1 MKKIIFGAGNYGR
14 MAYEHFGGDEVSFF
28 VDNNPTKCGK
38 EWCGKKILSF
48 EEYKEIWSQ
57 HETVIAVTG
66 CAQIARQLQ
75 EAGITEF
82 SFFSPQYNETLERL
96 KQDKEKLKGNIAF
109 CGWDEYTEI
118 LIKDIL
124 RHGIGTKQI
133 FLAVPEPEKW
143 KHVKSDIDIVSI
155 ADAIRQADSFVISA
169 SNNAYGMQTYLK
181 NKIDSQKIIINPFIQ
196 KKYYE
201 TNQIV
206 YNPYGASDHE
216 VTEEEWN
223 CSNKTNQAIAEIESY
238 AKALAETR
246 PLFEHIEIETI
257 NRCNGSC
264 DFCPVSQKNDIRAE
278 KYMDEAL
285 FHKIINQLA
294 ELNYGGRL
302 ALFSNNEPFLDER
315 ILEFHKYA
323 RKMLP
328 NARMHLFTNGTLLT
342 LDKFIELIKYLDELI
357 IDNYQQDLR
366 LHKNSQRIADY
377 CNEHMELK
385 EKVTIVLRK
394 PHEILTSRGGDAPNR
409 KEMPSYADAKC
420 VLPFKQMIVRPDGKV
435 SLCCNDPYGK
445 CTLGDL
451 NMESLTD
458 VWYGKAF
465 EEVRTRILKGRGELS
480 HCSHCDTFI
489 LF

>member
-1 MKKIIFGAGNYGR
+1 
-14 MAYEHFGGDEVSFF
+14 
-28 VDNNPTKCGK
+28 
-38 EWCGKKILSF
+38 
-48 EEYKEIWSQ
+48 
-57 HETVIAVTG
+57 
-66 CAQIARQLQ
+66 
-75 EAGITEF
+75 
-82 SFFSPQYNETLERL
+82 
-96 KQDKEKLKGNIAF
+96 
-109 CGWDEYTEI
+109 
-118 LIKDIL
+118 
-124 RHGIGTKQI
+124 
-133 FLAVPEPEKW
+133 
-143 KHVKSDIDIVSI
+143 
-155 ADAIRQADSFVISA
+155 
-169 SNNAYGMQTYLK
+169 
-181 NKIDSQKIIINPFIQ
+181 
-196 KKYYE
+196 
-201 TNQIV
+201 
-206 YNPYGASDHE
+206 
-216 VTEEEWN
+216 
-223 CSNKTNQAIAEIESY
+223 
-238 AKALAETR
+238 
-246 PLFEHIEIETI
+246 
-257 NRCNGSC
+257 
-264 DFCPVSQKNDIRAE
+264 
-278 KYMDEAL
+278 
-285 FHKIINQLA
+285 
-294 ELNYGGRL
+294 
-302 ALFSNNEPFLDER
+302 
-315 ILEFHKYA
+315 
-323 RKMLP
+323 MLP

-409 KEMPSYADAKC
+409 TEMPSYADAKC